1 MSIHLKCPSN
11 LLQITRHPADFLTVK
26 KTDQSPVQWMSLQQ
40 IRQSADYIAFSML
53 ISLSLSYFPKPR
65 LTATLPCKRS
75 ITCRYEQLPQRG
87 RLLN

>member
-53 ISLSLSYFPKPR
+53 ISLSLS
-65 LTATLPCKRS
+65 LTFLSPDSQQRS
-75 ITCRYEQLPQRG
+75 PVRGQLLAIMNNYLKG
-87 RLLN
+87 GVC